1 VLFDFTFYIWETVA
15 TYTLCSFFCLFFLQ
29 IKAVQTLVSGA
40 CRFASLNEGGVIEV
54 EAAGKF
60 KQHLHINLA
69 LIL

>member
-1 VLFDFTFYIWETVA
+1 V
-15 TYTLCSFFCLFFLQ
+15 FFSVFVLQ